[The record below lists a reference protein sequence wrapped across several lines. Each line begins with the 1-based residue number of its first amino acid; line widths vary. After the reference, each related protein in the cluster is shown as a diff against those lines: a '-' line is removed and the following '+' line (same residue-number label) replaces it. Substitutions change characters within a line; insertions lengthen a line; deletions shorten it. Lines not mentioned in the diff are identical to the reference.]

1 MHQLQKAQKANPIK
15 QIIGL
20 LLRNLEISYPNG
32 YVDIYIVDSGVS
44 PKRSL
49 N

>member
-32 YVDIYIVDSGVS
+32 YIYIVDNGVS
-44 PKRSL
+44 PKK
-49 N
+49 